1 MAVDE
6 KQKPKT
12 IKLVIVY
19 GVNKELSV
27 SEADT
32 IGEVKVRALE
42 LFGIDQAELN
52 NYVLRAKVRGNKD
65 EQLDEARTVESY
77 DLHNKE
83 KVTLAAGTP
92 FGAGR

>member
-12 IKLVIVY
+12 IDLVIVY
-19 GVNKELSV
+19 GVNRELTV

-32 IGEVKVRALE
+32 IGEVKTRALE
-42 LFGIDQAELN
+42 LFGIDQSELN
-52 NYVLRAKVRGNKD
+52 NYVLRAKIHGDKD

-92 FGAGR
+92 FGAVR

>member
-6 KQKPKT
+6 KRKPKT

-27 SEADT
+27 SEEDT
-32 IGEVKVRALE
+32 IGGVKVRALE
-42 LFGIDQAELN
+42 LFGIDQSELN
-52 NYVLRAKVRGNKD
+52 NFVLRAKVHGHKD

-77 DLHNKE
+77 DLHNKD

-92 FGAGR
+92 FGAGC